1 MNTMMQLM
9 DRAHL
14 KYQPTPLLWIKPSG
28 ENHRPYHKFTCNYE
42 AFFFGWKEPD
52 TSVDGFKEL
61 NKPHM
66 NTFEKIFFDTSKKEH
81 PEQKHPLLYKEM
93 REISS
98 NKGDTIRDPF
108 MGSGVSLKVA
118 KDMGRKIIGIEY
130 VEEHYDLAKYIIGK
144 EATIIEME
152 EHDETEVKE
161 KADAPSRSSA

>member
-1 MNTMMQLM
+1 MK
-9 DRAHL
+9 H
-14 KYQPTPLLWIKPSG
+14 QPPPLHWIKPTG

-81 PEQKHPLLYKEM
+81 PAQKPPLLYKEM
-93 REISS
+93 IEISS
-98 NKGDTIRDPF
+98 NEGDTILDPF

-130 VEEHYDLAKYIIGK
+130 VEEHYDLAKYIIGQT
-144 EATIIEME
+144 APIIEME
-152 EHDETEVKE
+152 KEDEVKE